1 MLAFL
6 IMVPIRFGC
15 CWFCWPGCVWL
26 CCDFC
31 WGTTLSMLEMLIVC
45 FTGIVSTLD
54 PPLPFP
60 ALLLLMM
67 RPIPPAGLDPG
78 TPAPPAPLF
87 VLLMMGTTPL
97 GGAPEV
103 FRMGLRMPIAG
114 GGAAWA
120 ALSVGE
126 LNTFVMVIGLI
137 VVGDPICM
145 SGLPTLILGDPMWAL
160 SEAPEAAGTRGFGDP
175 IFDAAADDDDGIV
188 GDGATCPADDAV
200 CDGVD
205 DAAVMVFG
213 IWIFGGSFLMSFWN
227 GLIVDPVAMGDV
239 SDWKWLFVFTA
250 GAPLDDGVAVAV
262 AAGFVG
268 DEGVCVWRFM
278 RGVAEGACWGVLV
291 EPTMGVDVPTV
302 GASVGDPSFPFAAL
316 ALKLNFYKHIQTKK
330 EVMK

>member
-1 MLAFL
+1 M
-6 IMVPIRFGC
+6 
-15 CWFCWPGCVWL
+15 
-26 CCDFC
+26 
-31 WGTTLSMLEMLIVC
+31 SMLEMLIVC

-67 RPIPPAGLDPG
+67 RPIPPAGLGPG
-78 TPAPPAPLF
+78 APTPPAPALAP

-103 FRMGLRMPIAG
+103 FRMGLRMLIAG
-114 GGAAWA
+114 GGAGWV

-145 SGLPTLILGDPMWAL
+145 SGLPMLILGDPMWAL

-175 IFDAAADDDDGIV
+175 IFAAATADDDDDDDDIV
-188 GDGATCPADDAV
+188 GDGATCPADDAAV
-200 CDGVD
+200 CVGVD
-205 DAAVMVFG
+205 DDVMVFG

-227 GLIVDPVAMGDV
+227 GLIVDPVAMGDA

-250 GAPLDDGVAVAV
+250 GTLLDDDGVDVVAV
-262 AAGFVG
+262 AAAFVG
-268 DEGVCVWRFM
+268 DDGVCVWRFM

-291 EPTMGVDVPTV
+291 ELTMGVDVPTV
-302 GASVGDPSFPFAAL
+302 GASVGDPSFPFAAF
-316 ALKLNFYKHIQTKK
+316 ALKLNFCKHTNKK
-330 EVMK
+330 EG